1 MRHESSKKSKK
12 RLAVVAAVGGAMMAS
27 FGVYATTLIVNANQ
41 DAAGNKALSTVCDA
55 SGVTVSTGTPVYDSA
70 TGKYTVDKV
79 TVTGI
84 DATGCTG
91 QVLYVTAAGASG
103 TSLFADS
110 WPIAG
115 TGTAV
120 LHDFTVSSPFA
131 TDALES
137 YAVAIHQP
145 LP

>member
-41 DAAGNKALSTVCDA
+41 DAAGNKALSAVCDTN
-55 SGVTVSTGTPVYDSA
+55 GVTVSTGTPVYSA
-70 TGKYTVDKV
+70 LTGKYTVDKV

-84 DATGCTG
+84 DATNCAD
-91 QVLYVTAAGASG
+91 QVIYVTAADKDGA
-103 TSLFADS
+103 SLFAANWTIS
-110 WPIAG
+110 GA
-115 TGTAV
+115 T
-120 LHDFTVSSPFA
+120 HDFTVSSPFP
-131 TDALES
+131 TESLEG

-145 LP
+145 LPA

>member
-41 DAAGNKALSTVCDA
+41 DAAGNQALSAVCDTN
-55 SGVTVSTGTPVYDSA
+55 GVTVSTGTPVYSA
-70 TGKYTVDKV
+70 LTGKYTVDKV

-84 DATGCTG
+84 DATNCAD
-91 QVLYVTAAGASG
+91 QVLYVTAAGAAGS
-103 TSLFADS
+103 SLFAAN
-110 WPIAG
+110 WTV
-115 TGTAV
+115 TGAT
-120 LHDFTVSSPFA
+120 HDFTVSSPFA
-131 TDALES
+131 TDALQS

-145 LP
+145 LAG